1 MQTRSRKISEVVGE
15 ATGVTSK
22 ATPTKNTKRTK
33 TTLIEE
39 TSTPSKVQKADALVD
54 NILKSVQATKSP
66 IAASSENGNQLKGN
80 DKLPASEKT
89 KLPKVI
95 RGQPKSGRP
104 WKDVKQK

>member
-1 MQTRSRKISEVVGE
+1 MQTRSRKISEAVVD
-15 ATGVTSK
+15 APK
-22 ATPTKNTKRTK
+22 ATPVKNIKRTK
-33 TTLIEE
+33 TTSAEE
-39 TSTPSKVQKADALVD
+39 TATPSKVQKADALVD
-54 NILKSVQATKSP
+54 NILKSVQASKSP
-66 IAASSENGNQLKGN
+66 NAASSESGNQLKGN